1 MSELH
6 PNPFQVTR
14 PHERALVR
22 VLVMSLRRR
31 LNVSMMVGRLAEEY
45 SGRSRRAL
53 RQVAWLMSE
62 GTPLVSALEHTP
74 RALDPTAV
82 LALRLATE
90 TGTFPERLE
99 SLISDDV
106 APDALRASGKNAS
119 EGQLMHVIVGFMVAW
134 IIITFMLL
142 FIIPTFEKMFDEF
155 GVGLPKPMLWLIA
168 MGNFSG
174 LWLVVLPVVLF
185 LIMIGPIFY
194 GGPTWPLGIGVR
206 MPRAGS
212 DLLALLAMNL
222 QSGRTLASGVASLA
236 RYHPITSLRVRLF
249 HVSAAI
255 DRGENGWDAMA
266 NQKLIRPQQA
276 TALKMTD
283 DPLAQSWLL
292 HREAQTGRRWKDE
305 RADFIASAFS
315 LLSLFLLAAIVILVA
330 VGVFMALYELV
341 NGMSYPENLR

>member
-1 MSELH
+1 
-6 PNPFQVTR
+6 
-14 PHERALVR
+14 
-22 VLVMSLRRR
+22 
-31 LNVSMMVGRLAEEY
+31 
-45 SGRSRRAL
+45 
-53 RQVAWLMSE
+53 
-62 GTPLVSALEHTP
+62 
-74 RALDPTAV
+74 V

-99 SLISDDV
+99 SLISEGV
-106 APDALRASGKNAS
+106 VPNAVRGSAKNAS
-119 EGQLMHVIVGFMVAW
+119 EGQLLHVIVGFMAAW

-142 FIIPTFEKMFDEF
+142 FITPTFEKMFQEF
-155 GVGLPKPMLWLIA
+155 GVVLPQPMLWLIA

-174 LWLVVLPVVLF
+174 LWLAVLPIVLF
-185 LIMIGPIFY
+185 LILIMIGPIFY

-212 DLLALLAMNL
+212 DLLSLLAVNL

-255 DRGENGWDAMA
+255 ERGENGWDAMA

-292 HREAQTGRRWKDE
+292 HREAQLGLRWKDE
-305 RADFIASAFS
+305 RADFIARALS
-315 LLSLFLLAAIVILVA
+315 LLSLFLLATVVILVS
-330 VGVFMALYELV
+330 VGVFMALYDLV
-341 NGMSYPENLR
+341 DSMSYPENLR